1 MTAACEYAAGKAAT
15 IYTDSRYAFGVV
27 HDFGMAWAARGFLT
41 SSGSPVKNAVYIDGL
56 LTAMLRPDKLAV
68 VKVAGHSK
76 AETFTRHGNDH
87 ADRAAK
93 HVTSFHFLQGDAPA
107 DPHHILCPLS

>member
-68 VKVAGHSK
+68 VKVAGHYQKPGLS
-76 AETFTRHGNDH
+76 H
-87 ADRAAK
+87 AMVTIMQTEPGK
-93 HVTSFHFLQGDAPA
+93 HVTSVHFCRGTPQLT
-107 DPHHILCPLS
+107 HITSFVPY